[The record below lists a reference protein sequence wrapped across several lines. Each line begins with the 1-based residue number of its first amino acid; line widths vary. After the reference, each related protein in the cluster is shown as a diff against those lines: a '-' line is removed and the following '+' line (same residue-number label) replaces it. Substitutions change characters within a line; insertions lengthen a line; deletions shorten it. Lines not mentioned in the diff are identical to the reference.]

1 MKHKNLL
8 TSLVAL
14 FLLSGCNH
22 TATSSENTDSS
33 SITESSTSSG
43 KANDPVS
50 SPKESYGSSSSE
62 EKQEEENS
70 YFITVKE
77 VKGGS
82 VTADPQ
88 LAKKCTLVS
97 LQVNT
102 EDNYVL
108 DGFTSNPEVEF
119 NEVEEGKLYSF
130 VMPED
135 NIEITPSFLGLN
147 SLKLINMA
155 SDMIS
160 ISDEDSIFQ
169 KKYKEGSIVSFNI
182 VGKENNSVLNEDI
195 VSHIYVHVG
204 KETYHPTLDKDS
216 GNATIFFA
224 MPKKNESVYIIYS
237 NQKEED
243 GHSLTLSAS
252 TGFRF
257 LGIDDKKKYSSIDC
271 YLMREEGYMLSSLA
285 WKYDDE
291 ETWHDISYNFKSR
304 NLSTCKVTLDG
315 GFAKDITLKAEG
327 LFAGKK
333 VTYINS
339 SDVEFLKGR
348 IGSTIYDT
356 VEAPT
361 LFIPGE
367 TYDFYV
373 RPIAGKHLKEI
384 TFTGINLESPKRELG
399 DVYNIKFTMPDNDV
413 TIQYECA
420 DNGKIVIEDNPAIAS
435 AIAKSAFYVSEPGI
449 DNLAPGKTF
458 YVVIEAKPGYIING
472 AKLNGGELQKIESKT
487 DYNADGYPKVNF
499 VKFTMPD
506 SGNATITFEAGKGF
520 AVDSSAEDKISF
532 SSSGKS
538 TYLEGDIVK
547 FSVNPGALYKVT
559 DVKVVKADDENTEV
573 ALSFD
578 KSKPKPYSFAMP
590 AYDVRIKVT
599 KEKVESK
606 TISLDFSEIDDKA
619 ISYLAVKFQK
629 LDNTVKYSKDN
640 TTSSVECPLDETIS
654 ATISSIDASKEDVI
668 EATYDDDSK
677 KTFKPT
683 KYSLSSYSNELEFS
697 YDKIDV
703 GSNLKRLKFM
713 MSEMK
718 KSSITIIDSTGGAI
732 SYSIKVNSK
741 NVASAPKT
749 LYLHQIV
756 TITITKKDSND
767 TNVYAPYIN
776 GTKAKI
782 SGKNFKFE
790 VTEEETKIEF
800 KKDQAYT
807 LQVINNS
814 TSGTFADYDEYE
826 EMDDTYS
833 GKTTSFSE
841 NTKRTFEIRRGGSI
855 NIDIL
860 VEADGV
866 KAESLSKNDTK
877 YLMLTLTFN
886 KNYKVTITDHA

>member
-14 FLLSGCNH
+14 FLLSGCNRI
-22 TATSSENTDSS
+22 AISSENTDS
-33 SITESSTSSG
+33 SITESSTSSD
-43 KANDPVS
+43 KAGNPVS

-62 EKQEEENS
+62 EKQEEEIS

-77 VKGGS
+77 VKGGN

-88 LAKKCTLVS
+88 LAKKGTLVS

-102 EDNYVL
+102 EDNYVP

-119 NEVEEGKLYSF
+119 SEVEEGKLYSF
-130 VMPED
+130 VMPEE
-135 NIEITPSFLGLN
+135 NVEITPSFIGLN
-147 SLKLINMA
+147 RLKLVNMA
-155 SDMIS
+155 SDLIS
-160 ISDEDSIFQ
+160 VPDEDSIFQ
-169 KKYKEGSIVSFNI
+169 KKYKEGSIVSFDI
-182 VGKENNSVLNEDI
+182 VGKESNSVLNEDI
-195 VSHIYVHVG
+195 VNHIYVHVG

-216 GNATIFFA
+216 GNATISFA
-224 MPKKNESVYIIYS
+224 MSDKSESVYIIYS
-237 NQKEED
+237 NQKKEEA
-243 GHSLTLSAS
+243 GHSLTVSTS

-257 LGIDDKKKYSSIDC
+257 LGIDDKEKYSSIDC

-291 ETWHDISYNFKSR
+291 ETWHDISYDFKSG
-304 NLSTCKVTLDG
+304 NLSSCKVTLDG
-315 GFAKDITLKAEG
+315 GFAKSITLKAEG

-384 TFTGINLESPKRELG
+384 TFTGIELESPKSEFN

-413 TIQYECA
+413 TIQYDCA
-420 DNGKIVIEDNPAIAS
+420 ENGKIVIEDNPAISS

-487 DYNADGYPKVNF
+487 DYNADGYPKVSY
-499 VKFTMPD
+499 VKFTMPE
-506 SGNATITFEAGKGF
+506 SGNATISFEAGKGF
-520 AVDSSAEDKISF
+520 AVDSSAEDKVSF

-559 DVKVVKADDENTEV
+559 DVKVVKTDDESTEV
-573 ALSFD
+573 ALSYD
-578 KSKPKPYSFAMP
+578 KSKSKPYSFTMP

-599 KEKVESK
+599 KEKVETK
-606 TISLDFSEIDDKA
+606 TISLDFSEIDDKT

-629 LDNTVKYSKDN
+629 LDIDVKYNKDN
-640 TTSSVECPLDETIS
+640 TTSSIECPLDETIS
-654 ATISSIDASKEDVI
+654 ATISSIDASKEVFI

-683 KYSLSSYSNELEFS
+683 DYSLNSYSNELEFS
-697 YDKIDV
+697 YGKIDV
-703 GSNLKRLKFM
+703 GSNLKGLKFIL
-713 MSEMK
+713 SEMK
-718 KSSITIIDSTGGAI
+718 KSNITIIDGTGGAI
-732 SYSIKVNSK
+732 SYSFKVNSK
-741 NVASAPKT
+741 NVASIPST

-756 TITITKKDSND
+756 TISINKKDSND
-767 TNVYAPYIN
+767 TNIYVPYIN

-782 SGKNFKFE
+782 TGKNFKFE

-814 TSGTFADYDEYE
+814 TSGTFADYDEWE

-833 GKTTSFSE
+833 GKTTSFAE

-866 KAESLSKNDTK
+866 KDESLSKRDTK